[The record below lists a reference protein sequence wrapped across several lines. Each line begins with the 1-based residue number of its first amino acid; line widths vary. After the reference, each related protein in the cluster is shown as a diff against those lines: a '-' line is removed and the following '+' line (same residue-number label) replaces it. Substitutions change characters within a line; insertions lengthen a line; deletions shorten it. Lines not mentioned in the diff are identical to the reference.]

1 MEISGKVTQ
10 VLPLV
15 TGEGK
20 NGTWQ
25 KQQFVIE
32 TQSQYPKMVMMT
44 LWGDKINQYN
54 LSVGMM
60 VTCSVEI
67 ESREFNGKWYT
78 DVKAWKISVDQP
90 GGSTPKVATDNSPL
104 DSLSDSDM
112 PFDKSQ
118 DRMIDDNDL
127 PF

>member
-10 VLPLV
+10 VLPLI

-20 NGTWQ
+20 NGPWQ
-25 KQQFVIE
+25 KLQFVIE
-32 TQSQYPKMVMMT
+32 TQSQYPKTVMMT

-54 LSVGMM
+54 LSIGMM

-90 GGSTPKVATDNSPL
+90 GASTPKTAADNTAL
-104 DSLSDSDM
+104 DSLSDTDM
-112 PFDKSQ
+112 PFDKPA